1 MMRRRL
7 CVLLLAGSTANA
19 GGNPLTL
26 EEALTAAEAAHPQ
39 VMAAQADL
47 NLALADLSLVGSA
60 KDPLLNLE
68 GQLRRGQTT
77 RNGLNWQD
85 DHGAR
90 LVFRKPLLD
99 FGRESGQVD
108 AARQEVAARRLGLM
122 DIRDTRRIDIMA
134 RFFDVLLADA
144 QYAADNEYTAVY
156 YVSWDDSKKRFELG
170 ELNARDLA
178 QLEARYQDQR
188 EKRNRSLMAM
198 RTARQ
203 KLANTLNR
211 PGQLPAE
218 LAPPDLPQNELNLPD
233 YEILLPVALKNNRQ
247 LLAQDARLK
256 AVTARTESI
265 RADRSPTLDV
275 EMYASDY
282 NRDTA
287 TRDRYSAGLV
297 LNWPLYQGERIDSRL
312 AREAAQR
319 ARLEAAFEQGRRD
332 LADTLLE
339 TLLEIEWLK
348 TAARPAAKVQI
359 DYRDHVL
366 ERARGEYELELKTNL
381 GTAMADT
388 QAAAIRQKQVEYRL
402 ALALARLEA
411 LAGTPLKE
419 FAQGTK
425 QGTP

>member
-1 MMRRRL
+1 MRAWL
-7 CVLLLAGSTANA
+7 SMLLLAGLPALA
-19 GGNPLTL
+19 DEPVLTL
-26 EEALTAAEAAHPQ
+26 EAALAAVDAPHPQ

-47 NLALADLSLVGSA
+47 NLALADQSLADSA

-77 RNGLNWQD
+77 LNGRDWKD

-108 AARQEVAARRLGLM
+108 AARQEVAARRLALL
-122 DIRDTRRIDIMA
+122 DVRDTRRIDIMA
-134 RFFDVLLADA
+134 RYFDVLLADA

-156 YVSWDDSKKRFELG
+156 YVSWDDAKKKFELG
-170 ELNARDLA
+170 EMNPRDLA

-188 EKRNRSLMAM
+188 EKRSRSLTTV

-203 KLANTLNR
+203 KLANAINR

-218 LAPPDLPQNELNLPD
+218 LTPPVLPQNELKLSD
-233 YEILLPVALKNNRQ
+233 YEAMLPIALKNNRQ

-256 AVTARTESI
+256 AVAARTESI
-265 RADRSPTLDV
+265 RADHSPTLDV
-275 EMYASDY
+275 ELYASDY

-297 LNWPLYQGERIDSRL
+297 LNWPLYQGERIDRRL

-319 ARLEAAFEQGRRD
+319 ARLEAAYELGRRD
-332 LADTLLE
+332 LADALLE
-339 TLLEIEWLK
+339 TMLEVEWLK
-348 TAARPAAKVQI
+348 TAARPAARVQT
-359 DYRDHVL
+359 DYRDQAL

-411 LAGTPLKE
+411 LAGIPLKE

>member
-1 MMRRRL
+1 MRAWL
-7 CVLLLAGSTANA
+7 FVLLLAGMPAQA
-19 GGNPLTL
+19 EEKVLTL
-26 EEALTAAEAAHPQ
+26 EAALAAADAPHPQ

-47 NLALADLSLVGSA
+47 NLALAEQNLADST

-77 RNGLNWQD
+77 FNGNDWKD

-90 LVFRKPLLD
+90 LVFRKPVLD
-99 FGRESGQVD
+99 FGREGGLVD
-108 AARQEVAARRLGLM
+108 AAKQEVSARRLALL
-122 DIRDTRRIDIMA
+122 DVRDARRIDIMA
-134 RFFDVLLADA
+134 RYFDVLLADA
-144 QYAADNEYTAVY
+144 QYAADNEYMAVY
-156 YVSWDDSKKRFELG
+156 YVSWDDAKKKFELG
-170 ELNARDLA
+170 EMNARDLA
-178 QLEARYQDQR
+178 QLEARFQDQR
-188 EKRNRSLMAM
+188 EKRNRSLMTM

-203 KLANTLNR
+203 KLAHALNK
-211 PGQLPAE
+211 PGQLPSE
-218 LAPPDLPQNELNLPD
+218 LAPPALPQNELKLPD
-233 YEILLPVALKNNRQ
+233 YEAMLPDALKNNRK

-256 AVTARTESI
+256 AVAARTESI

-275 EMYASDY
+275 ELSASDF

-297 LNWPLYQGERIDSRL
+297 LNWPLYQGDRVDSRL

-319 ARLEAAFEQGRRD
+319 ARLEAAYEQGRRD
-332 LADTLLE
+332 LADALLE
-339 TLLEIEWLK
+339 TMLEIDWLR
-348 TAARPAAKVQI
+348 TAARSAAKVQTE
-359 DYRDHVL
+359 YRDQAL

-411 LAGTPLKE
+411 LAGIPLKE
-419 FAQGTK
+419 FAQGSK

>member
-1 MMRRRL
+1 MRAWL
-7 CVLLLAGSTANA
+7 SMLLLAGLPALA
-19 GGNPLTL
+19 DEPVLTL
-26 EEALTAAEAAHPQ
+26 DAALAAVDAPHPQ

-47 NLALADLSLVGSA
+47 NLALADQSLADSA

-77 RNGLNWQD
+77 LNGRDWKD

-99 FGRESGQVD
+99 FGRENGQVD
-108 AARQEVAARRLGLM
+108 AAKQEVTARRLALL
-122 DIRDTRRIDIMA
+122 DIRDARRIDIMA
-134 RFFDVLLADA
+134 RYFDVLLADA

-156 YVSWDDSKKRFELG
+156 YVSWDDAKKKFELG
-170 ELNARDLA
+170 EMNPRDLA

-188 EKRNRSLMAM
+188 EKRNRSLMLV

-203 KLANTLNR
+203 KLANAINR

-218 LAPPDLPQNELNLPD
+218 LAPPALPQNELKLPD
-233 YEILLPVALKNNRQ
+233 YEAMLPVALRSNRQ

-256 AVTARTESI
+256 AVTARTDAI

-275 EMYASDY
+275 ELYASDY
-282 NRDTA
+282 SRDTA
-287 TRDRYSAGLV
+287 TRDRYGAGLV
-297 LNWPLYQGERIDSRL
+297 FNWPLYQGERLDSRL
-312 AREAAQR
+312 ARETAQR
-319 ARLEAAFEQGRRD
+319 ARLEAVFEQGRRD
-332 LADTLLE
+332 LAETLLE
-339 TLLEIEWLK
+339 TLLEIDWLK
-348 TAARPAAKVQI
+348 TAARPAASMQV
-359 DYRDHVL
+359 DYRDQAL

-381 GTAMADT
+381 GTSMADT
-388 QAAAIRQKQVEYRL
+388 QVAAIRKKQVEYRL

-411 LAGTPLKE
+411 LAGISLKE
-419 FAQGTK
+419 FAQAST

>member
-1 MMRRRL
+1 MRAWL
-7 CVLLLAGSTANA
+7 SMLLLAGLPALA
-19 GGNPLTL
+19 DEPVLTL
-26 EEALTAAEAAHPQ
+26 DAALAAVDAPHPQ

-47 NLALADLSLVGSA
+47 NLALADQSLADSA

-77 RNGLNWQD
+77 LNGRDWKD

-99 FGRESGQVD
+99 FGRENGQVD
-108 AARQEVAARRLGLM
+108 AAKQEVTARRLALL
-122 DIRDTRRIDIMA
+122 DIRDARRIDIMA
-134 RFFDVLLADA
+134 RYFDVLLADA

-156 YVSWDDSKKRFELG
+156 YVSWDDAKKKFELG
-170 ELNARDLA
+170 EMNPRDLA

-188 EKRNRSLMAM
+188 EKRNRSLMSV

-203 KLANTLNR
+203 KLANAINR

-218 LAPPDLPQNELNLPD
+218 LAPPALPQNELKLPD
-233 YEILLPVALKNNRQ
+233 YEAMLPVALRSNRQ

-256 AVTARTESI
+256 AVTARTDAI

-275 EMYASDY
+275 ELYASDY
-282 NRDTA
+282 SRDTA
-287 TRDRYSAGLV
+287 TRDRYGAGLV
-297 LNWPLYQGERIDSRL
+297 FNWPLYQGERLDSRL
-312 AREAAQR
+312 ARETAQR
-319 ARLEAAFEQGRRD
+319 ARLEAVFEQGRRD
-332 LADTLLE
+332 LAETLLE
-339 TLLEIEWLK
+339 TLLEIDWLK
-348 TAARPAAKVQI
+348 TAARPAASMQV
-359 DYRDHVL
+359 DYRDQAL

-381 GTAMADT
+381 GTSMADT
-388 QAAAIRQKQVEYRL
+388 QVAAIRKKQVEYRL

-411 LAGTPLKE
+411 LAGISLKE
-419 FAQGTK
+419 FAQAST

>member
-1 MMRRRL
+1 M
-7 CVLLLAGSTANA
+7 
-19 GGNPLTL
+19 
-26 EEALTAAEAAHPQ
+26 
-39 VMAAQADL
+39 
-47 NLALADLSLVGSA
+47 
-60 KDPLLNLE
+60 
-68 GQLRRGQTT
+68 
-77 RNGLNWQD
+77 
-85 DHGAR
+85 
-90 LVFRKPLLD
+90 
-99 FGRESGQVD
+99 
-108 AARQEVAARRLGLM
+108 
-122 DIRDTRRIDIMA
+122 
-134 RFFDVLLADA
+134 
-144 QYAADNEYTAVY
+144 
-156 YVSWDDSKKRFELG
+156 
-170 ELNARDLA
+170 
-178 QLEARYQDQR
+178 
-188 EKRNRSLMAM
+188 
-198 RTARQ
+198 
-203 KLANTLNR
+203 
-211 PGQLPAE
+211 
-218 LAPPDLPQNELNLPD
+218 PD
-233 YEILLPVALKNNRQ
+233 YETLLPAALKSNRQ

-256 AVTARTESI
+256 AVAARTESI

-287 TRDRYSAGLV
+287 TRDRYGAGLV

-332 LADTLLE
+332 LADVLLE

-348 TAARPAAKVQI
+348 TAARPAARVQT
-359 DYRDHVL
+359 DYRDQAL

-411 LAGTPLKE
+411 LAGIPLKE

>member
-1 MMRRRL
+1 MRGWL
-7 CVLLLAGSTANA
+7 LVLLIAGLPALAEE
-19 GGNPLTL
+19 PVLTL
-26 EEALTAAEAAHPQ
+26 EAALAAVDAPHPQ

-47 NLALADLSLVGSA
+47 NLALADQSLVDSA

-77 RNGLNWQD
+77 LNGRDWED

-108 AARQEVAARRLGLM
+108 AARQEVSARRLALL
-122 DIRDTRRIDIMA
+122 DVRDTRRIDIMA
-134 RFFDVLLADA
+134 RYFDVLLADA

-188 EKRNRSLMAM
+188 EKRNRSLMAV

-203 KLANTLNR
+203 KLANAINR
-211 PGQLPAE
+211 PGQLPSE
-218 LAPPDLPQNELNLPD
+218 LAPPALPQNELKLPD
-233 YEILLPVALKNNRQ
+233 YETLLPAALKSNRQ
-247 LLAQDARLK
+247 LLVQDARLK
-256 AVTARTESI
+256 AVAARTESI

-287 TRDRYSAGLV
+287 TRDRYGAGLV

-332 LADTLLE
+332 LADALLE

-348 TAARPAAKVQI
+348 TAARPAARVQT
-359 DYRDHVL
+359 DYRDQAL

-411 LAGTPLKE
+411 LAGIPLKE